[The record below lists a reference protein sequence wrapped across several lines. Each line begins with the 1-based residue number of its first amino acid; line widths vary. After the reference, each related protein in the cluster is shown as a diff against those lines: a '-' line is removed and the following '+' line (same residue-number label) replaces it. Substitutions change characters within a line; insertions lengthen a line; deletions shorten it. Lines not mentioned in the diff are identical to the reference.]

1 MNSEQLIQQINKPQ
15 SIGKNEVAA
24 LEQLLLEHPYFQCG
38 QLLFAKGLL
47 NTDSIRYNR
56 QLKKAA
62 AYSFDRK
69 KLFELIIL
77 KSVDKQ
83 VINEVLD
90 QEPIKEE
97 KLDIG
102 KPLAFDENES
112 HSFSEWLA
120 LSKVKKI
127 ERGNTPK
134 SKNLIDD
141 FIENPSSV
149 SRPKKETFFKPTSAA
164 KDSLV
169 ENNELVTPTLAK
181 VYLEQGHFEKAIS
194 AYEKLCLKYPEKNS
208 FFANQIKLINK
219 LKEK

>member
-1 MNSEQLIQQINKPQ
+1 MHSEQLIQQINKPQ
-15 SIGKNEVAA
+15 AIGKNEVAA
-24 LEQLLLEHPYFQCG
+24 LEQLLLEHPYFHCG

-47 NTDSIRYNR
+47 NTNSILYNR

-62 AYSFDRK
+62 AYSCDRK

-77 KSVDKQ
+77 KYANKP
-83 VINEVLD
+83 VINIVLD
-90 QEPIKEE
+90 HEPAKDQ
-97 KLDIG
+97 KLEIG
-102 KPLAFDENES
+102 KPLIFDKNET
-112 HSFSEWLA
+112 HSFSEWLS
-120 LSKVKKI
+120 LSKIKKI
-127 ERGNTPK
+127 ERGNTPISK
-134 SKNLIDD
+134 SLIDD

-149 SRPKKETFFKPTSAA
+149 SRPQKETFFKPISAA

-169 ENNELVTPTLAK
+169 ENNELVTPTLAQ

-194 AYEKLCLKYPEKNS
+194 AYEKLCLKYPKKNS

>member
-1 MNSEQLIQQINKPQ
+1 MNSKQLIQQINNPET
-15 SIGKNEVAA
+15 IEKNETAE
-24 LEQLLLEHPYFQCG
+24 LEQLLLEHPYFECG

-47 NTDSIRYNR
+47 NTDSILYNR

-69 KLFELIIL
+69 KLFELIVVN
-77 KSVDKQ
+77 SVNK
-83 VINEVLD
+83 
-90 QEPIKEE
+90 PITNKIVEYDTTKEE
-97 KLDIG
+97 KLELG
-102 KPLAFDENES
+102 KPLDFNEKES

-127 ERGNTPK
+127 VRDTTENK
-134 SKNLIDD
+134 DIIDN

-149 SRPKKETFFKPTSAA
+149 SRPKKETFFKPISAA

-169 ENNELVTPTLAK
+169 ENDELVTPTLAK

-219 LKEK
+219 LNEK